1 MLGSSFLI
9 GFVVRKWLHLLTNSV
24 DYVDRKEVSLRVY
37 ISLSQERQECK
48 YHIGG
53 VSNKEILYFSSL
65 NFKL

>member
-53 VSNKEILYFSSL
+53 VSDSEISNFLSL
-65 NFKL
+65 RIKL